1 MITSADNAR
10 LKEIVRLQSRARE
23 RREAGCFVAEGKKL
37 FLETPEALR
46 QAVYV
51 TASFEKEEQVLL
63 AGVKYEVVEDRLF
76 FKLSDTQT
84 PQGILT
90 IARMPAYA
98 REELLGNA
106 HADAAHSTPSE
117 DAASQEPPVDGS
129 GVQGRTRILLLEDIQ
144 DPGNMGTIL
153 STAEAAGV
161 SGVILSRGCADPFQ
175 PKVVRSTMGSIY
187 RVPFRVEEDFAE
199 AANWLKAQGVR
210 LYATEL
216 EAEASY
222 KEIEIAPRAGF
233 LLGNEGNGLSAS
245 ARALADVRIR
255 IPMQGKVESLNVAI
269 ATAILLFT

>member
-23 RREAGCFVAEGKKL
+23 RREASCFVAEGKKL

-51 TASFEKEEQVLL
+51 TASFEKEEQALL
-63 AGVKYEVVEDRLF
+63 AGVEYEVVEDRLF

-90 IARMPAYA
+90 IARMPEYA

-106 HADAAHSTPSE
+106 HADAAHSTQSAE
-117 DAASQEPPVDGS
+117 TAEQEQADVP
-129 GVQGRTRILLLEDIQ
+129 GVLGKTKILLLEDIQ

-153 STAEAAGV
+153 RTAEAAGV

-187 RVPFRVEEDFAE
+187 RVPFRVEEDFTE

-222 KEIEIAPRAGF
+222 KEIEIAPHAGF